1 MCYPFFYEFMNL
13 FYIYCIININEY
25 NDIYICITSL
35 LLVHVCRHIQYI
47 YKLINIV
54 FQVYSCA
61 DMCTSMMGDGPGFF
75 ILVLF
80 QVPQVFGKAI

>member
-1 MCYPFFYEFMNL
+1 M
-13 FYIYCIININEY
+13 
-25 NDIYICITSL
+25 CITSL
-35 LLVHVCRHIQYI
+35 LLVHVCLHIQYI

-80 QVPQVFGKAI
+80 QVPPSIRKSYIGSV